1 MQAYTGFAAVYD
13 TFMDNIPYE
22 EWCEYLTGLLK
33 EQGVSEGLLLDL
45 GCGTGS
51 LTELLAKSGYDMIG
65 VDNSEEML
73 ELALEKK
80 EKSGNDILYLC
91 QDMREFELYGT
102 VAAVVSICD
111 CMNYI
116 TEEEDLLLFDP
127 NATWKK
133 TLLPGG
139 TYTMRELLV
148 PIFQHGECKYESPS
162 VKEIAEFCRQE
173 KKTLWDETKRLFN
186 PHKVYV
192 DLSQKLYDTKT
203 KLLNE
208 AHH

>member
-1 MQAYTGFAAVYD
+1 MQGAAISSWGVGTNLITSKDCPSFGGVYKLAAIQNAEGEFQPKIKISENIEKITNPGNKTIYRIYDKETGMLRADLICFAD
-13 TFMDNIPYE
+13 ETFN
-22 EWCEYLTGLLK
+22 TG
-33 EQGVSEGLLLDL
+33 
-45 GCGTGS
+45 
-51 LTELLAKSGYDMIG
+51 
-65 VDNSEEML
+65 
-73 ELALEKK
+73 
-80 EKSGNDILYLC
+80 
-91 QDMREFELYGT
+91 
-102 VAAVVSICD
+102 
-111 CMNYI
+111 
-116 TEEEDLLLFDP
+116 EDLLLFDP